1 MSIANTKTAVKIESF
16 HSIKQNKKDSKKVI
30 KSLFEWV
37 ERILHRES
45 AYVQDITKSIEEGKK
60 SMPTKYTMTDKDYQ
74 QTSQEETINNE
85 IDTVTP
91 EDQQRKTPA
100 QLMSTVSGF
109 MINEIARMP
118 KTTGKKKV
126 SQKNLELINNAN
138 QAAACLV
145 EYVNKVGGG
154 QKKFKSLKEMKQH
167 MAKEAES
174 NKRTNAGESSE
185 EDEDDDL

>member
-1 MSIANTKTAVKIESF
+1 
-16 HSIKQNKKDSKKVI
+16 
-30 KSLFEWV
+30 
-37 ERILHRES
+37 
-45 AYVQDITKSIEEGKK
+45 
-60 SMPTKYTMTDKDYQ
+60 MPTKYTMTDQNYQ
-74 QTSQEETINNE
+74 EISQDENINNE

-100 QLMSTVSGF
+100 QLMSTVSSF

-126 SQKNLELINNAN
+126 SQKNIELINNAN
-138 QAAACLV
+138 RAAACLV

-154 QKKFKSLKEMKQH
+154 QKKFKSLEEMKQH

>member
-1 MSIANTKTAVKIESF
+1 
-16 HSIKQNKKDSKKVI
+16 
-30 KSLFEWV
+30 
-37 ERILHRES
+37 
-45 AYVQDITKSIEEGKK
+45 
-60 SMPTKYTMTDKDYQ
+60 MPTKYTMTDKNYQ
-74 QTSQEETINNE
+74 EISQDETINDE

-100 QLMSTVSGF
+100 QLMSTVSSF

-126 SQKNLELINNAN
+126 SQKNIELINNAN
-138 QAAACLV
+138 RAAACLV

-154 QKKFKSLKEMKQH
+154 QKKFKSLEEMKQH
-167 MAKEAES
+167 MVKEAES